1 MVARGR
7 IGEVEHAPELDG
19 QRHDVEGS
27 PFEGAFVF
35 LFQLGPAHLW
45 ALAAVQRSKFERRV
59 ITATDEQ
66 AAFQRECA
74 ISIRLR
80 HDAVE
85 RRPKPSWADAAK
97 VVWSDRPGQRLER
110 SPSGGL

>member
-7 IGEVEHAPELDG
+7 IGEVEHAPEPDG

-35 LFQLGPAHLW
+35 LLQLGPAHLW
-45 ALAAVQRSKFERRV
+45 ALAAVQRHKFEWRV
-59 ITATDEQ
+59 VAAADKQT
-66 AAFQRECA
+66 AFQREGA
-74 ISIRLR
+74 IPIRLR
-80 HDAVE
+80 HDAVD
-85 RRPKPSWADAAK
+85 RRPKRSWADAAK

-110 SPSGGL
+110 TPSGGL